1 MRGVSYARSHHV
13 HMVRQAHHE
22 RDGEPLPFTLSE
34 VEGRERAHGSSAMD
48 SRLLC
53 AVVIKLRP
61 GGFQTFEYE
70 LALMVELVLC
80 DLAGHIQANC
90 PFLLHLDYPEITL
103 CPCNPLRQPAVFLL
117 TQ

>member
-1 MRGVSYARSHHV
+1 MGDPFS
-13 HMVRQAHHE
+13 AHPE
-22 RDGEPLPFTLSE
+22 S
-34 VEGRERAHGSSAMD
+34 VEGSEGAHGSSAMD

-80 DLAGHIQANC
+80 DLARHIQANC
-90 PFLLHLDYPEITL
+90 PFLLHLDYPELTL